1 MSLYY
6 LAILA
11 VVQGIT
17 EFLPISSSAH
27 LILLPKLLG
36 VADQG
41 LEIDVAVHAGTLGA
55 VIIYFRSDVAMV
67 ARGVVDAARGRL
79 GTEPAQLFGLL
90 SIATVPVV
98 LAGLV
103 LSLTGLAAALRSI
116 EVIGWTTLIFGGL
129 LYWADQAG
137 GEDRGFRDW
146 SVRSAVVMGLW
157 QAAALVP
164 GVSRSGVT
172 ITAARLLG
180 YTREDG
186 TRIAM
191 LMSIPTILAS
201 EVLVAAELTAD
212 RAWSLAWDS
221 AVAAA
226 LAFAAAYAALAVM
239 MRLLRTVSFTPYV
252 IYRMVLGVVLLAI
265 VYL

>member
-1 MSLYY
+1 MLYY

-27 LILLPKLLG
+27 LILLPKVLG

-41 LEIDVAVHAGTLGA
+41 LELDVAVHAGTLGA
-55 VIIYFRSDVAMV
+55 VMIYFRRDVAV
-67 ARGVVDAARGRL
+67 LARGLVDAARGRL
-79 GTEPAQLFGLL
+79 GTEAAQLFGLL

-98 LAGLV
+98 LAGLA
-103 LSLTGLAAALRSI
+103 LSLLDLTGALRSI
-116 EVIGWTTLIFGGL
+116 EVIGWTTIVFGVL
-129 LYWADQAG
+129 LYWADQSG
-137 GEDRGFRDW
+137 GQERGFATW
-146 SVRSAVVMGLW
+146 GVRSAVVMGLW

-180 YTREDG
+180 YAREDG

-201 EVLVAAELTAD
+201 EVLVATELAAD

-226 LAFAAAYAALAVM
+226 LAFAAAYAALAAM

-252 IYRMVLGVVLLAI
+252 IYRIVLGVVLLAI
-265 VYL
+265 AYG